1 MTETSETP
9 VQSHPGKRGI
19 VVIIVLAAIFFTLL
33 ILLLRAGGDRSLNTG
48 PRNQDLYVLPRSLRI
63 RTQPNAQAS
72 PIATAVRGEKLR
84 LVEDRGSWVKVRN
97 PAGLVGWADRSGLEG
112 SAEHDR
118 RRARYIAIRRLPSLE
133 GVVEERVPLYAGP
146 GIFYS
151 IVGELTPENR
161 VKVYTRDHDF
171 YAIEVGEDIAYAEV
185 DAINLSAS
193 GAPQVDVAAI
203 TRPTLEEDDEG
214 EVAELNPPE
223 LPELPMEQP
232 AREPEPIFEPPAVES
247 RVYPAVPP
255 GGTQPEVVDRVMP
268 AYPSAAR
275 KSGVAGRVVLRAI
288 IRRDGTVD
296 NVQILRDLPEGL
308 GEAAARAVARWRF
321 RPASYRGEPI
331 DVYYTV
337 TVNFR
342 LD

>member
-1 MTETSETP
+1 MTETSDTP
-9 VQSHPGKRGI
+9 IQSHPGKRGI
-19 VVIIVLAAIFFTLL
+19 IVIVVLAAIFFTLL
-33 ILLLRAGGDRSLNTG
+33 ILLLRAGGDQSLSTG

-84 LVEDRGSWVKVRN
+84 LVEDRGAWVKVRN
-97 PAGLVGWADRSGLEG
+97 PAGLMGWADRSGLEG

-118 RRARYIAIRRLPSLE
+118 RRARYIAIRRLPVLE
-133 GVVEERVPLYAGP
+133 GIVEERVPLYAGP

-161 VKVYTRDHDF
+161 VRVYTRDHDF
-171 YAIEVGEDIAYAEV
+171 YAVEVGEDIAYAEV

-193 GAPQVDVAAI
+193 GAPQVDVAAV
-203 TRPTLEEDDEG
+203 TRPTFEEEEEG
-214 EVAELNPPE
+214 EVAELPPLE
-223 LPELPMEQP
+223 APIEMPP
-232 AREPEPIFEPPAVES
+232 REPEPIFEPPAVES